1 MYSKKELILRYRR
14 LLVALAHVVLITG
27 AYFLAF
33 YIRFEF
39 SLPSPHFKVFINTF
53 LCVILIKS
61 VVFYLFRL
69 YEGLWRYVSIYDV
82 SQILK
87 ANVIATSAFFLFM
100 MVSYR
105 LRGFPRS
112 VFLIDFILCVGFL
125 FGVRFLGRCAR
136 ERFLPAV
143 KVKSARVIIVG
154 AGEAGMMALRELK
167 LNAYCNIAG
176 FVDDDI
182 YKKNSRISG
191 VKILGTTDEIS
202 DISKKHSIE
211 EIVISIPSASG
222 RVIRD
227 IISKCEKTQAKIKIL
242 PGLNKIISGE
252 VTIRDIRDVSPEDLL
267 DRKPVL
273 INRENI
279 GLFVNEKTV
288 LITGA
293 GGSIG
298 SELCRQ
304 AARFN
309 PRLIVL
315 YDYNENS
322 IYYLQQELNKDFP
335 ELKYITVIGD
345 IKDIGLLKN
354 TFCLYRPEIVFHS
367 AAHKHVPL
375 MEDNPVA
382 AVKNNIIGTRNL
394 MYAAEHYGVKSF
406 VMISTDKAVRPTSV
420 MGVSKRVAEQMI
432 QSKAKTART
441 KFMAVRFGNVI
452 GSSGSVVPLFKRQIE
467 HRGPV
472 TVTDPDVKRYFMTAQ
487 EAAQLV
493 LQAGAMGKGGEIF
506 ILDMGEQIKIADLAR
521 NLIILSGLKPD
532 EDIEIKYIGLRPGEK
547 MYEELLLDKEHDKV
561 TQNDKIY
568 IAQPDSF
575 DQKKLQRDISALEK
589 LAVLMDKDR
598 ILDKLKEMVPGYN
611 SNGNGDE
618 KV

>member
-1 MYSKKELILRYRR
+1 MYSKKELFIRYRK
-14 LLVALAHVVLITG
+14 LLIAFSHVFFIAG

-39 SLPSPHFKVFINTF
+39 NMPVSYFKVFIDT
-53 LCVILIKS
+53 LLYLILIKFI
-61 VVFYLFRL
+61 VFYIFRL
-69 YEGLWRYVSIYDV
+69 YEGLWRYVSMYDV

-87 ANVIATSAFFLFM
+87 ANVMATLVFFLFIT
-100 MVSYR
+100 VSYR

-136 ERFLPAV
+136 ERFLPETSI
-143 KVKSARVIIVG
+143 KSARVLIIG
-154 AGEAGMMALRELK
+154 AGEAGAMALRELK

-191 VKILGTTDEIS
+191 VKVLGTTDEIGS
-202 DISKKHSIE
+202 IVSKHLIE

-227 IISKCEKTQAKIKIL
+227 IISKCEKTQARIKIM

-252 VTIRDIRDVSPEDLL
+252 ITVRDIREVSPEDLL
-267 DRKPVL
+267 DRKPVV
-273 INRENI
+273 IDTEDI
-279 GLFVNEKTV
+279 GLFIDDKTV

-304 AARFN
+304 IARFR

-315 YDYNENS
+315 YDYNENNVF
-322 IYYLQQELNKDFP
+322 YLQQELNKDFP
-335 ELKYITVIGD
+335 ALNYAAIIGD
-345 IKDIGLLKN
+345 IKDIGLLKK
-354 TFCLYRPEIVFHS
+354 TFSLYKPEIVFHS

-375 MEDNPVA
+375 MEENPEA
-382 AVKNNIIGTRNL
+382 AVKNNIIGTRNF
-394 MYAAEHYGVKSF
+394 MYAAEHYKVASF
-406 VMISTDKAVRPTSV
+406 VMISTDKAVNPTSI
-420 MGVSKRVAEQMI
+420 MGASKRVAEMMI
-432 QSKAKTART
+432 QSKAKHAKT

-467 HRGPV
+467 HKGPV

-493 LQAGAMGKGGEIF
+493 LQAGAMGKGGEVF
-506 ILDMGEQIKIADLAR
+506 VLDMGEQVKIADLAR
-521 NLIILSGLKPD
+521 NLITLSGLKPD
-532 EDIEIKYIGLRPGEK
+532 IDIEIKFTGLRPGEK
-547 MYEELLLDKEHDKV
+547 MFEEMLLDKEKDASTKH
-561 TQNDKIY
+561 DKIY
-568 IAQPDSF
+568 IAQPANF
-575 DQKKLQRDISALEK
+575 DHARLNRDIRVLER
-589 LAVLMDKDR
+589 LAVMMDREK
-598 ILDKLKEMVPGYN
+598 ILDKLKDMIPGFRR
-611 SNGNGDE
+611 NGS
-618 KV
+618 K